1 MNWRELFYERTV
13 TAQEAVSHIK
23 SGDRVV
29 LGHACAEPQY
39 LVDAMVNNRDA
50 YENVEIV
57 QMVPMGKCRYL
68 EPGME
73 KHFRLNAL
81 FAGASTRAA
90 IEEGRADFTPCSF
103 ARVPRMFHRFLPVDV
118 ALISVTPPDR
128 YGNCSLGVSVD
139 YAQAIIQ
146 EAKLVIAQ
154 VNDQM
159 PYTYGNSRVPV
170 SKIDYFVEHSAPLP
184 ELRPH
189 FISEAEAKIGEYCAS
204 LIMDGDTLQLGIGAI
219 PDAVLMFLKD
229 KKNLGLHSELLSDGV
244 VELIES
250 GVINNSEKSLYP
262 GKSIATFLMGTKR
275 LYDFVDHNPDFEL
288 YPVDLVNAP
297 SVISQNHHMISI
309 NSCIQVDLTGQVN
322 SESLGTMQISGSGGQ
337 MNFVDG
343 ATDSHHGKSIIATTS
358 PTRDGKVS
366 KIVPMLDMGAAVTT
380 IRTNVDY
387 IITEYGIARLTGRS
401 FRDRAVSLIN
411 IAHPDF
417 RPQLIEAY
425 QQRFHADFPS
435 TTPAQD

>member
-1 MNWRELFYERTV
+1 MNWRELYYQRTV
-13 TAQEAVSHIK
+13 TAAEAVSHIK

-29 LGHACAEPQY
+29 LAHACAEPMY
-39 LVDAMVNNRDA
+39 LVDAMVNNAEA

-73 KHFRLNAL
+73 QHFHLNAM
-81 FAGASTRAA
+81 FVGASTRDA
-90 IEEGRADFTPCSF
+90 IDEGRADFTPCSF
-103 ARVPRMFHRFLPVDV
+103 SRVPLLLHRFLKPDV

-139 YAQAIIQ
+139 YAMAAVQD
-146 EAKLVIAQ
+146 AKLVIAQ
-154 VNDQM
+154 VNDRM
-159 PYTYGNSRVPV
+159 PYTYGNSRIPV
-170 SKIDYFVEHSAPLP
+170 EKIDYFVDHSQPLP
-184 ELRPH
+184 ELTPRYVTP
-189 FISEAEAKIGEYCAS
+189 EETKIGEYCAS
-204 LIMDGDTLQLGIGAI
+204 LVEDGDTLQLGIGAI
-219 PDAVLMFLKD
+219 PDAVLMFLKS

-244 VELIES
+244 VDLIEA

-288 YPVDLVNAP
+288 YPVDVVNDP
-297 SVISQNHHMISI
+297 TVIAQNHHMTSI

-322 SESLGTMQISGSGGQ
+322 SESLGEMQISGSGGQ

-343 ATDSHHGKSIIATTS
+343 AISSHHGKSIIATTS
-358 PTRDGKVS
+358 TTRNGKVS
-366 KIVPMLDMGAAVTT
+366 KIVPILDPGAAVTT

-401 FRDRAVSLIN
+401 FRERAISLIN
-411 IAHPDF
+411 IAHPTF
-417 RPQLIEAY
+417 RPELIQAFEA
-425 QQRFHADFPS
+425 RFHTKFPEEE
-435 TTPAQD
+435 

>member
-1 MNWRELFYERTV
+1 MNWREIYYQRTV
-13 TAQEAVSHIK
+13 TAQEALSHIK

-29 LGHACAEPQY
+29 LGHACAEPMY
-39 LVDAMVNNRDA
+39 LVDAMVNNAEA

-57 QMVPMGKCRYL
+57 QMVPMGNCRYL
-68 EPGME
+68 DPGME
-73 KHFRLNAL
+73 EHFRLNAI
-81 FAGASTRAA
+81 FVGSKTRAA
-90 IEEGRADFTPCSF
+90 IDEGRADFTPCSF
-103 ARVPRMFHRFLPVDV
+103 ARVPRMFHSFLPVDV

-139 YAQAIIQ
+139 YAKCAVQ

-154 VNDQM
+154 VNDRM
-159 PYTYGNSRVPV
+159 PYTYGDSRIPV
-170 SKIDYFVEHSAPLP
+170 EKIDFFVEHSAPLP
-184 ELRPH
+184 EMRPH
-189 FISEAEAKIGEYCAS
+189 FISEAEHKIGEYCAS
-204 LIMDGDTLQLGIGAI
+204 LVDDGDTLQLGIGAI
-219 PDAVLMFLKD
+219 PDAVLKFLHD

-244 VELIES
+244 VDLIES
-250 GVINNSEKSLYP
+250 GVINNSEKSLFP

-288 YPVDLVNAP
+288 HPVDVVNAP
-297 SVISQNHHMISI
+297 SVIAQNHHMTSI

-322 SESLGTMQISGSGGQ
+322 SESLGEMQISGSGGQ

-343 ATDSHHGKSIIATTS
+343 ATESRHGKSIIATTS
-358 PTRDGKVS
+358 TTRDGRHS
-366 KIVPMLDMGAAVTT
+366 KIVPILDPGAAVTT

-401 FRDRAVSLIN
+401 FRERAVSLIN

-417 RPQLIEAY
+417 RPELIDAY
-425 QQRFHADFPS
+425 ERRFHSKFPVLELE
-435 TTPAQD
+435 

>member
-1 MNWRELFYERTV
+1 M
-13 TAQEAVSHIK
+13 
-23 SGDRVV
+23 
-29 LGHACAEPQY
+29 
-39 LVDAMVNNRDA
+39 
-50 YENVEIV
+50 
-57 QMVPMGKCRYL
+57 
-68 EPGME
+68 
-73 KHFRLNAL
+73 
-81 FAGASTRAA
+81 
-90 IEEGRADFTPCSF
+90 
-103 ARVPRMFHRFLPVDV
+103 
-118 ALISVTPPDR
+118 
-128 YGNCSLGVSVD
+128 CSLGVSVD
-139 YAQAIIQ
+139 YAISAINH
-146 EAKLVIAQ
+146 AKLVIAQ
-154 VNDQM
+154 VNTQM
-159 PYTYGNSRVPV
+159 PYTYGHSRIPV
-170 SKIDYFVEHSAPLP
+170 DHIDCFVEHSAPLP
-184 ELRPH
+184 ELRPKP
-189 FISEAEAKIGEYCAS
+189 ISEEEAKIGKFCAS
-204 LIMDGDTLQLGIGAI
+204 LVEDGATLQLGIGSI

-229 KKNLGLHSELLSDGV
+229 KKDLGLHSELLSDGV
-244 VELIES
+244 VDLIEM
-250 GVINNSEKSLYP
+250 GVITNSKKTLFP
-262 GKSIATFLMGTKR
+262 GKSIATFLMGTRK
-275 LYDFVDHNPDFEL
+275 LYNFVDHNPDFEL
-288 YPVDLVNAP
+288 HPVDIVNDP
-297 SVISQNHHMISI
+297 NYIKQNNNMISI

-358 PTRDGKVS
+358 TTRDGKVS

>member
-1 MNWRELFYERTV
+1 MNWREIYHERTV

-29 LGHACAEPQY
+29 LGHACAEPMY
-39 LVDAMVNNRDA
+39 LVDTMVNNCEA

-57 QMVPMGKCRYL
+57 QMVPMGNCRYL

-73 KHFRLNAL
+73 KHFRMNAI
-81 FAGASTRAA
+81 FVGGPTRAA

-103 ARVPRMFHRFLPVDV
+103 ARVPRLFHKFLPVDV
-118 ALISVTPPDR
+118 ALITVTPPDR

-139 YAQAIIQ
+139 YAMSIVR

-154 VNDQM
+154 VNDRM

-170 SKIDYFVEHSAPLP
+170 EQIDYFVQHSAPLP
-184 ELRPH
+184 QLRPKP
-189 FISEAEAKIGEYCAS
+189 ISEAEAEIGRYCAS
-204 LIMDGDTLQLGIGAI
+204 LVEDGDTLQLGIGAI

-244 VELIES
+244 VDLIEA

-262 GKSIATFLMGTKR
+262 GKSIATFLMGTQR

-288 YPVDLVNAP
+288 YPVDLVNDPA
-297 SVISQNHHMISI
+297 VIAQNHHMTSI

-358 PTRDGKVS
+358 TTRDGKHS
-366 KIVPMLDMGAAVTT
+366 KIVPVLDSGAAVTT

-401 FRDRAVSLIN
+401 FRDRAVSLIK
-411 IAHPDF
+411 IAHPSF
-417 RPQLIEAY
+417 RAELMEAY
-425 QQRFHADFPS
+425 EKRFHQKFPE
-435 TTPAQD
+435 D